1 MSLLLTSL
9 FSYFLF
15 LLLLLSVNDYPNS
28 NGIKY
33 IIMATLPSYLF
44 GTLLLSRTSNRRS
57 FFSDVIVYSFFF
69 YFYGRVYHLSNPMLL
84 NSTYILYLL
93 RAAII
98 SLNKFSFAL
107 EQLTITM
114 DGGLNE
120 IICMNLIR
128 LIKRQNE
135 SELLEMLNT

>member
-1 MSLLLTSL
+1 
-9 FSYFLF
+9 
-15 LLLLLSVNDYPNS
+15 
-28 NGIKY
+28 
-33 IIMATLPSYLF
+33 
-44 GTLLLSRTSNRRS
+44 
-57 FFSDVIVYSFFF
+57 
-69 YFYGRVYHLSNPMLL
+69 MLL

-135 SELLEMLNT
+135 SELLEMLNTQILMVRRKKKLEALNEQRISLGLEAEEMDMAKI